1 MKQSKNEKN
10 SLDFAF
16 PVEIPSLSKF
26 FIASPVILLDPRVP
40 PRQLRLYF
48 CIAAHF
54 NPAKFT
60 IKVTRERLAKMCG
73 FMSGGAPDVRLVS
86 KLISSTEASEKQ
98 CGLGL
103 VQLGYI
109 KKINHGVLQCNEYE
123 LTFPPS
129 GTVQFRDPTVVPM
142 SQREDKPVIKSK
154 SERQAQEHLDSLPDD
169 QMSQED
175 LDFLFTRGS

>member
-1 MKQSKNEKN
+1 MKKQKTEKN

-16 PVEIPSLSKF
+16 PLEIPTLSKF
-26 FIASPVILLDPRVP
+26 FIASPAILLDPRVP

-54 NPAKFT
+54 NPAKVT

-73 FMSGGAPDVRLVS
+73 FMSGGSADVRLVS

-109 KKINHGVLQCNEYE
+109 RKINNGVLQCNEYE
-123 LTFPPS
+123 LTFPPE
-129 GTVQFRDPTVVPM
+129 GTVQFRDPTVVPL

-154 SERQAQEHLDSLPDD
+154 SDKQVQEHLDTFADD
-169 QMSQED
+169 EMSQED